1 MMKLQCQVNKTTVL
15 ENDLT
20 RVARTLKD
28 CNKEV
33 ANRDGQ
39 LLERDK
45 EISMQRMEIYRYKA
59 ILDAREKEQKA
70 LSDALGKHMDQVDKY
85 KDMEKQVR
93 LLFEK
98 AKEGN

>member
-1 MMKLQCQVNKTTVL
+1 MDRTT
-15 ENDLT
+15 DLGNELS
-20 RVARTLKD
+20 RMASTLKD
-28 CNKEV
+28 SSKEV
-33 ANRDGQ
+33 AVRDGQ

-59 ILDAREKEQKA
+59 ILDAREREQKA

>member
-1 MMKLQCQVNKTTVL
+1 MKFRAQADKTAVL
-15 ENDLT
+15 GNQYT
-20 RVARTLKD
+20 RMTGTL
-28 CNKEV
+28 NESRNEV
-33 ANRDGQ
+33 AVRDGQ

-59 ILDAREKEQKA
+59 IVDAREREQKA